1 MVTPFFRTGNL
12 QNGTYEILY
21 ILISIDCFR
30 ETIPAHNPLSQDLP
44 GAKGEVVGTSLSLCG
59 KRMVLAICLDF
70 VKGAI

>member
-30 ETIPAHNPLSQDLP
+30 ETIPAHNSVFVSTSFPGPPGSQ
-44 GAKGEVVGTSLSLCG
+44 GRGRGNE
-59 KRMVLAICLDF
+59 F
-70 VKGAI
+70 VFVWETHGFSNMS